1 MKVNIDRKNKTP
13 YYQQLAQQ
21 LLLAI
26 AAGNL
31 QHGDQLPS
39 IRDLAGQTNLN
50 YHTVHKSYKELQ
62 KKGIITIKPSSKAF
76 VITEKS
82 AEAKSATQQQLS
94 IKIEQLVIEACV
106 LEINKQQLQQVFQ
119 ENLNKYYTNNKDR
132 KPL

>member
-1 MKVNIDRKNKTP
+1 M
-13 YYQQLAQQ
+13 
-21 LLLAI
+21 
-26 AAGNL
+26 
-31 QHGDQLPS
+31 
-39 IRDLAGQTNLN
+39 
-50 YHTVHKSYKELQ
+50 
-62 KKGIITIKPSSKAF
+62 
-76 VITEKS
+76 ITEKS

>member
-1 MKVNIDRKNKTP
+1 MKVSIDRKNKIP

-31 QHGDQLPS
+31 QYGDQLPS

-62 KKGIITIKPSSKAF
+62 KMDIITIKPSSNAF

-82 AEAKSATQQQLS
+82 DKANNATQQQLS

-106 LEINKQQLQQVFQ
+106 LGMNRQQLQQVFQ
-119 ENLNKYYTNNKDR
+119 EKLSKYYTDNRWYD
-132 KPL
+132 